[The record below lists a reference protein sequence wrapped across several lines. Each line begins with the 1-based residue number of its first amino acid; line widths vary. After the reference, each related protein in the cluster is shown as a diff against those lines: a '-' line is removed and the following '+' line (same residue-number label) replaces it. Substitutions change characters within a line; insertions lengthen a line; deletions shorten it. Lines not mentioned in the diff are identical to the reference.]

1 MPKSAKKG
9 TYAATPKRKGKGKML
24 GLNRYKVIL
33 TYRYCKNLIAQN
45 FAKISAI
52 FLGEQNATE

>member
-24 GLNRYKVIL
+24 VGFSNK
-33 TYRYCKNLIAQN
+33 K
-45 FAKISAI
+45 FGKIMAFI
-52 FLGEQNATE
+52 KRMAR